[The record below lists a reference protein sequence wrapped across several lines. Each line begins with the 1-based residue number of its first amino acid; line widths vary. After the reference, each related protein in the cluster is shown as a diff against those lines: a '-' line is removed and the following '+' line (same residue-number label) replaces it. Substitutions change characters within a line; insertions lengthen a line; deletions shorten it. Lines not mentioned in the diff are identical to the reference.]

1 MSARL
6 MPWRH
11 PAVWVIAAGMMV
23 AMHVGKVSVAIP
35 SLREALG
42 ISLVQAGTL
51 LSMSQMAGMLIAV
64 FVGMFADGWGLRRS
78 LVSGLLLM
86 GVASSLGGGA
96 SGIVGLLGLRV
107 VEGVAFLLVVVSAP
121 ALLRQVVAPQRLA
134 QIMGVWGTFMPGGTA
149 AALLLGPWVL
159 SHWGWQAWW
168 QLLGA
173 LSLLM
178 AVICARV
185 LWPLAGGSGL
195 RSGGFGV
202 HGQRL
207 LQTWRNP
214 GTWWVAL
221 SFGLYSSQWLVVI
234 GFFPTLLQAA
244 GIGASVAGAV
254 TAAVSVV
261 NIFGNVLGGQLL
273 HRGWRV
279 HHVLGSGFVVMASC
293 AVVIFDGFGPWPPV
307 LRMVAAVVFSGL
319 GGMIPGA
326 LFSLAVRVAPSEQTV
341 STSLGWTTQMSMV
354 GQFIMP
360 PTAAALAQA
369 VGTWQWT
376 WVLNL
381 GAAALALSLIARLT
395 RGLKD

>member
-1 MSARL
+1 MSESQQT
-6 MPWRH
+6 WRH
-11 PAVWVIAAGMMV
+11 PAVWVILAGMMV

-35 SLREALG
+35 TLREALG
-42 ISLVQAGTL
+42 ISIVQAGTL

-78 LVSGLLLM
+78 LVSGLVLM
-86 GVASSLGGGA
+86 GLASLLGGWVT
-96 SGIVGLLGLRV
+96 GIAGLLGLRV

-121 ALLRQVVAPQRLA
+121 ALLRQVVQPERLA

-159 SHWGWQAWW
+159 SHLGWTAWW

-178 AVICARV
+178 AAACATV
-185 LWPLAGGSGL
+185 LWPLGAGSGL
-195 RSGGFGV
+195 RAGGFAE
-202 HGQRL
+202 HGRRL

-234 GFFPTLLQAA
+234 GFFPTLLQAV
-244 GIGASVAGAV
+244 GVSASAAGAV

-279 HHVLGSGFVVMASC
+279 HRVLGAGFVIMASC
-293 AVVIFDGFGPWPPV
+293 AVVIFNGLGEWPPV
-307 LRMVAAVVFSGL
+307 VRMAAAVVFSGL

-360 PTAAALAQA
+360 PTAAALAQSM
-369 VGTWQWT
+369 GTWQWT

-381 GAAALALSLIARLT
+381 GACVLALLLINRL
-395 RGLKD
+395 RLLLRA